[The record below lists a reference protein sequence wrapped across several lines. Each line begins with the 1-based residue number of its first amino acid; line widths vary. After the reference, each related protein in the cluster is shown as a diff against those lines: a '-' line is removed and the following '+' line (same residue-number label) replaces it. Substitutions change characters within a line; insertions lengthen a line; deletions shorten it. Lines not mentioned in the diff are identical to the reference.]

1 LCAKFLVDHIVKND
15 AAPAMRGLIEFLA
28 RAERRDDHRH
38 LVLLAKREIL
48 FEPVVRSMHDLIHR
62 ERRRQPVGMR
72 LVMRG
77 ELLLDPHQPLVEQ
90 RRRTRVQRRKRSDDT
105 RLALRNYQIG
115 HGNDEQRRTDHG
127 NRQTAL
133 EQGRH
138 GHSGKILLAIREEAG
153 RTGARCQTSCRQ
165 GNRAGER
172 CYWHSALVT

>member
-1 LCAKFLVDHIVKND
+1 ECERRYFAGMAARACGYQDQTVRALLDRLVREFLVDHIVKND

-77 ELLLDPHQPLVEQ
+77 EF
-90 RRRTRVQRRKRSDDT
+90 S
-105 RLALRNYQIG
+105 
-115 HGNDEQRRTDHG
+115 
-127 NRQTAL
+127 
-133 EQGRH
+133 
-138 GHSGKILLAIREEAG
+138 
-153 RTGARCQTSCRQ
+153 
-165 GNRAGER
+165 
-172 CYWHSALVT
+172 